1 MGNKVLPTGSLFI
14 NLCELNDH
22 QHELMIYR
30 ERVALSHDPNCKPSV
45 KIMKNRNW
53 QGGEPH
59 FRHSHYDK
67 KPLQKIQINGPFPAW
82 EVIAKEIQAVFGSQ
96 RLLLGLTI
104 DIGKKRRWTNKA
116 AMDVFNK
123 IREARAAAKE
133 AANDVTRKFWEKL
146 ERLYL
151 LDYGLFLA

>member
-1 MGNKVLPTGSLFI
+1 MD
-14 NLCELNDH
+14 LCELD
-22 QHELMIYR
+22 QKHELAIYR
-30 ERVALSHDPNCKPSV
+30 ERVDVSYNPSGKPSL
-45 KIMKNRNW
+45 KIVRNKNW

-67 KPLQKIQINGPFPAW
+67 KLLRKVQINGPFPAW

-96 RLLLGLTI
+96 RLLLGLSI

-116 AMDVFNK
+116 AMDIFDK
-123 IREARAAAKE
+123 IKQARAAAKE
-133 AANDVTRKFWEKL
+133 ANGNSSARRFWEKL